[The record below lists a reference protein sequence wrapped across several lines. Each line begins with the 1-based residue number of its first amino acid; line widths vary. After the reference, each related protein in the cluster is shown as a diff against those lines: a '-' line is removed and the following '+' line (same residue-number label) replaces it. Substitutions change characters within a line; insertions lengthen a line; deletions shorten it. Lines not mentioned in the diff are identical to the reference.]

1 MATRCP
7 PGVFCIEYITLCV
20 VLILIIIV
28 YFVFNTY
35 SLNSTDFN
43 TKHSTL
49 DTSHNVIIEKPL
61 FNPKP
66 QYAYN
71 NISDDILMNPYA
83 PPLRMPSYNTTKY
96 HQLGILTSTEKSDM
110 IIPLMGKV
118 INNKRDKW
126 NYYTLHNTNTM
137 IKLPVIYKSKSC
149 TDERGCDSLYTGDVV
164 MVQGYNSTFKVT
176 LYDDKSMIYNPD
188 I

>member
-7 PGVFCIEYITLCV
+7 PGVFCIEYITLCI

-28 YFVFNTY
+28 YFVFNSY
-35 SLNSTDFN
+35 SLNSIDYN

-49 DTSHNVIIEKPL
+49 DTSHNIIIEKPL

-66 QYAYN
+66 QYAFN

-137 IKLPVIYKSKSC
+137 IKLPIIYKSKSC
-149 TDERGCDSLYTGDVV
+149 TDTQGCDSLYTVDIV
-164 MVQGYNSTFKVT
+164 MVQGYNSTFKVS